1 MQAEN
6 GGHSSFTLVD
16 RTHAEITGVS
26 DVDCFNDSLVVLI
39 TELGVMTINGSS
51 LNISQLNKEE
61 GRLVVDGEFDAV
73 EYSGRAKGKGLFSR
87 LLR

>member
-26 DVDCFNDSLVVLI
+26 DVDCFNDALVVLI